1 MARDDRIVVLS
12 HLPMYEPAAS
22 ARTLLYDADEALAL
36 LQAEGGGRVVAVL
49 AGHLHRGGYAA
60 DESGIHHVTLQSPLN
75 YRDSF
80 GHVDV
85 RTTRRETTGT
95 HQDTS
100 MTRPRPVQVHAD
112 RLELIGAPGGEF
124 ISRTLPFPAKAARCP
139 ASAL

>member
-1 MARDDRIVVLS
+1 MQVAALQEQDRAGQHALE
-12 HLPMYEPAAS
+12 LLEGRWPA
-22 ARTLLYDADEALAL
+22 

-85 RTTRRETTGT
+85 RAPRAGRRQGLV
-95 HQDTS
+95 QDTS